1 MKAMDR
7 LVDITKS
14 YNGINTF
21 PAASAETN
29 LAAKISSGEA
39 DAFNQLFHLYFDR
52 LYSLVFH
59 EIGRDSTIAEDIV
72 QETFLSALKSAKNF
86 KGNSQVYTW
95 LVGIAHHKI
104 ADYYRHA
111 KRERGNTSLS
121 QDDPPPQIAE
131 LAANEPSA
139 ANLVESAELKLM
151 VEQALQNLPLNY
163 RQVLLLKYIEDLP
176 VHEICRIMN
185 RSPKSIE
192 GLLARARK
200 ALKENIGD
208 HHEG

>member
-1 MKAMDR
+1 MSTTDQFSSAK
-7 LVDITKS
+7 TFQ
-14 YNGINTF
+14 GIQAL
-21 PAASAETN
+21 PAIQGEAI

-39 DAFNQLFHLYFDR
+39 DAFNELFLIYFDR
-52 LYSLVFH
+52 LYSLVYH
-59 EIGRDSTIAEDIV
+59 EIGRDQTVAEDIV

-104 ADYYRHA
+104 ADYYRHL
-111 KRERGNTSLS
+111 KRERGTTSLS

-131 LAANEPSA
+131 LAANDPSA
-139 ANLVESAELKLM
+139 ANLVEAAEVKLM
-151 VEQALQNLPLNY
+151 VEQALQKLPLDY

-176 VHEICRIMN
+176 VHDVCRIMN

-192 GLLARARK
+192 GLLTRARK
-200 ALKENIGD
+200 ALRETIGD
-208 HHEG
+208 HREG